1 MLHKDYRTN
10 RESILHFKIIWT
22 GGLLL
27 NAGGGI
33 ISQSSIEGS
42 GRAEMEFDVFWEIY
56 HNPIKTGHI
65 SKVT

>member
-1 MLHKDYRTN
+1 MDRGSTSEC
-10 RESILHFKIIWT
+10 R
-22 GGLLL
+22 
-27 NAGGGI
+27 GGI